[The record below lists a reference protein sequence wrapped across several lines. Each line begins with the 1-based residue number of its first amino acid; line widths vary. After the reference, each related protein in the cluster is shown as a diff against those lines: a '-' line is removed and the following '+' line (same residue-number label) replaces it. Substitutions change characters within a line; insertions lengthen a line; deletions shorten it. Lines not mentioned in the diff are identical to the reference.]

1 MPRRYQSTDCSIIMS
16 VKIAIIAAIAQNN
29 VIGHNN
35 QLPWHL
41 PADLQ
46 WFKAQTLNKPIIMG
60 RKTFESL
67 GRALPKRHNIVIT
80 RQSNLAA
87 DNIVV
92 CNSLDKA
99 IAEARSYYLSLRERS
114 QQQVAGEGLGYL
126 SSPKNCNPSPYPLPQ
141 GEGLDSEYEIMI
153 IGGAEIYKQ
162 ALDLADTLY
171 MTHVNVSPVGDT
183 YFPNFVASN
192 WAATVL
198 QHVVATPDSLGYQI
212 VRYNRLNL

>member
-1 MPRRYQSTDCSIIMS
+1 MTI
-16 VKIAIIAAIAQNN
+16 KIAIIAAIAQNN

-46 WFKAQTLNKPIIMG
+46 WFKQQTLNKPIIMG

-80 RQSNLAA
+80 RQSNFAA
-87 DNIVV
+87 NNIVV
-92 CNSLDKA
+92 CDSLEKA
-99 IAEARSYYLSLRERS
+99 LAEAQNYCA
-114 QQQVAGEGLGYL
+114 Q
-126 SSPKNCNPSPYPLPQ
+126 NNI
-141 GEGLDSEYEIMI
+141 DEIMI

-171 MTHVNVSPVGDT
+171 ITHVNTSPVGDT
-183 YFPNFVASN
+183 YFQPLAAGN
-192 WAATVL
+192 WLPTEL
-198 QHVVATPDSLGYQI
+198 QSVCATPETVGYKV
-212 VRYNRLNL
+212 VRYDRLVK

>member
-1 MPRRYQSTDCSIIMS
+1 MTI
-16 VKIAIIAAIAQNN
+16 KIALIAAIAQNN

-46 WFKAQTLNKPIIMG
+46 WFKQQTLNKPIIMG

-80 RQSNLAA
+80 RQSNFAA

-92 CNSLDKA
+92 CGSLDKA
-99 IAEARSYYLSLRERS
+99 IAEAQNYCA
-114 QQQVAGEGLGYL
+114 Q
-126 SSPKNCNPSPYPLPQ
+126 NNI
-141 GEGLDSEYEIMI
+141 DEIMI
-153 IGGAEIYKQ
+153 IGGADIYNQ

-171 MTHVNVSPVGDT
+171 ITHVNTSPIGDT
-183 YFPNFVASN
+183 YFPQIAESN
-192 WAATVL
+192 WLLTVL
-198 QHVVATPDSLGYQI
+198 QSVCATSETLGYRV
-212 VRYNRLNL
+212 VRYDRLVK

>member
-1 MPRRYQSTDCSIIMS
+1 MT
-16 VKIAIIAAIAQNN
+16 KIAIIAAIAQNN

-46 WFKAQTLNKPIIMG
+46 WFKAQTLGKPIIMG

-80 RQSNLAA
+80 RQTSFVA

-92 CNSLDKA
+92 CDSLDKA
-99 IAEARSYYLSLRERS
+99 IIEAKDYCT
-114 QQQVAGEGLGYL
+114 QH
-126 SSPKNCNPSPYPLPQ
+126 NM
-141 GEGLDSEYEIMI
+141 DEIMI

-171 MTHVNVSPVGDT
+171 ITHVDVAPEGDT
-183 YFPNFVASN
+183 YFPKLIDGT
-192 WAATVL
+192 WDATVL
-198 QHVVATPDSLGYQI
+198 QQHAATPDNLGYRI
-212 VRYNRLNL
+212 VHYNRLMAL

>member
-1 MPRRYQSTDCSIIMS
+1 MRI
-16 VKIAIIAAIAQNN
+16 KIAIIAAIAQNN

-46 WFKAQTLNKPIIMG
+46 WFKQQTLNKPIIMG

-80 RQSNLAA
+80 RQANFVA

-92 CNSLDKA
+92 CDSLDKA
-99 IAEARSYYLSLRERS
+99 IIEAKDYCTQHNIDEM
-114 QQQVAGEGLGYL
+114 
-126 SSPKNCNPSPYPLPQ
+126 
-141 GEGLDSEYEIMI
+141 MI

-171 MTHVNVSPVGDT
+171 ITHVDISPEGDT
-183 YFPNFVASN
+183 FFPQFNLNHFSASAVVQH
-192 WAATVL
+192 AAN
-198 QHVVATPDSLGYQI
+198 ADSLGYQI
-212 VRYNRLNL
+212 MCYNRL

>member
-1 MPRRYQSTDCSIIMS
+1 MTI
-16 VKIAIIAAIAQNN
+16 KIAIIAAIAQNN

-46 WFKAQTLNKPIIMG
+46 WFKQQTLNKPIIMG

-80 RQSNLAA
+80 RQSDFAA
-87 DNIVV
+87 NNIVV

-114 QQQVAGEGLGYL
+114 QQQVADEGLN
-126 SSPKNCNPSPYPLPQ
+126 S
-141 GEGLDSEYEIMI
+141 DSEIMI

-171 MTHVNVSPVGDT
+171 ITHVEISPEGDT
-183 YFPNFVASN
+183 YFPNLAVSN
-192 WAATVL
+192 WLPTEL
-198 QHVVATPDSLGYQI
+198 QSVCATPETLGYKI
-212 VRYNRLNL
+212 VRYDRLVN